1 MLNNADDL
9 PFITVYAILKR
20 SKVWICSER
29 QDGLWQKEP
38 FMGQS

>member
-29 QDGLWQKEP
+29 QDGLWQKNLY
-38 FMGQS
+38 GRQS